1 VGGATIRIT
10 QRVKSDEAKHS
21 MQSSH
26 KDVGKQEEEMPFVRS
41 LQRTVYYKKF
51 EPHLSRVLKTDEK

>member
-1 VGGATIRIT
+1 
-10 QRVKSDEAKHS
+10 VKSDEAKHS